1 MCLCQICPRH
11 WSILLGLFL
20 GLSRPL
26 IGKPVLSCA
35 HSFVLSNRM
44 DASDQTKKGLWS
56 RVPFSHWPS
65 LANVSFWDSLETSNH
80 RQMECWNV
88 KSRLDKS
95 WHSWLLRMGS
105 RSRLPKSLAWRSLN
119 QFQGRG
125 LQLYFV
131 SVA

>member
-1 MCLCQICPRH
+1 MRLCQICPRH

-44 DASDQTKKGLWS
+44 DTL
-56 RVPFSHWPS
+56 RVIKQRKVFGAGFPSYHWPS
-65 LANVSFWDSLETSNH
+65 LANVSFLDSLETSNH

-105 RSRLPKSLAWRSLN
+105 RSPLPKSLAWRSLN

-125 LQLYFV
+125 LQL
-131 SVA
+131 